1 MVQKKHNGENG
12 NSGTFARI
20 SSALSKSRV
29 SEKRKSENQQQHNT
43 QPISSS
49 EASEPDVQVAD
60 EVTLF
65 NQTFISNFQVLSQFL
80 RVFHGLQHFLKSMS
94 NCDLALDE

>member
-1 MVQKKHNGENG
+1 MKLIQKKNNGENG

-29 SEKRKSENQQQHNT
+29 SEKRKSENQQHNT

-49 EASEPDVQVAD
+49 ETSEPDVQVAD
-60 EVTLF
+60 EVIIKL
-65 NQTFISNFQVLSQFL
+65 ILIIVDSK
-80 RVFHGLQHFLKSMS
+80 R
-94 NCDLALDE
+94 

>member
-65 NQTFISNFQVLSQFL
+65 NQTFRVLSQFL
-80 RVFHGLQHFLKSMS
+80 RVCHKLQHFS
-94 NCDLALDE
+94 NPYLTVA